1 MAKDLYDLLN
11 LRADATASEIKK
23 SYRKLA
29 FQCHPDKNKSEK
41 AQHQFHEISEAYQIL
56 SNPQRRKRYD
66 QFGYDTVSESNAPPI
81 DPMELFSRIFNVD
94 FGQQM
99 NQNVFFFSDLSP
111 LGMLN
116 EVPTNSL
123 LYTLDLTLDELYSG
137 TQKEF
142 TVDSKNEVGIFKS
155 TKYVVNIK
163 AGTKDKEHLVVNA
176 GGHYNPLLR
185 SYDNLLIQIKEL
197 PHVTYTRQEDD
208 LVRECQISLG
218 DALCGTEITLD
229 HFGQPVKVQIS
240 DIVKPNS
247 VYQIWGQGM
256 PIKAP
261 PENALGSGSHEGH
274 DQQTQ
279 ERGNL
284 LLDLTIDFPAY
295 LSEKH
300 KDYLRQLLTSETQG
314 DTGDKETTEDTG
326 DKEECMVLQAYYYK
340 NKEDVMKELLNEET
354 QEGCMV
360 Q

>member
-11 LRADATASEIKK
+11 LRADATATEIKK

-41 AQHQFHEISEAYQIL
+41 AQHQFRDISEAYQIL

-111 LGMLN
+111 FGMLH

-123 LYTLDLTLDELYSG
+123 LYTLELTLEEVYSG

-142 TVDSKNEVGIFKS
+142 TVDSKNEAGIFKS

-197 PHVTYTRQEDD
+197 PHSTYTRQEND
-208 LVRECQISLG
+208 LVRECQISLS

-247 VYQIWGQGM
+247 LYQVWGQGM
-256 PIKAP
+256 PIKAG
-261 PENALGSGSHEGH
+261 PENALGSGSQEG
-274 DQQTQ
+274 QEIQ

-284 LLDLTIDFPAY
+284 LLDLTIDFPEY
-295 LSEKH
+295 LSDKNKE
-300 KDYLRQLLTSETQG
+300 YIIQILTSDT
-314 DTGDKETTEDTG
+314 TGDKETTGDNDTG

-354 QEGCMV
+354 QDGCMV